1 MLIKIKKLLT
11 SIMSLFKINRNGS
24 LVNKLKKNN
33 YIFIFSLI
41 ILLNFIKILLMQ
53 TNNLIFPTDKL
64 KIIEKNGVIY
74 VYDII
79 RMRFVKCTPEEYVRQ
94 ALINYLVNDLHYP
107 KELMSI
113 ENEIIINKQSRRFD
127 LVIFSRNI
135 SPLLLVEVKAP
146 NVLINENV
154 LYQLAQYNYSVKS
167 QYWLLTNGLAL
178 YFMKYDNQINKIII
192 KNELP
197 KWEDLK

>member
-1 MLIKIKKLLT
+1 
-11 SIMSLFKINRNGS
+11 
-24 LVNKLKKNN
+24 
-33 YIFIFSLI
+33 
-41 ILLNFIKILLMQ
+41 MQ

-146 NVLINENV
+146 NVSINENV

>member
-1 MLIKIKKLLT
+1 MEPNH
-11 SIMSLFKINRNGS
+11 F
-24 LVNKLKKNN
+24 
-33 YIFIFSLI
+33 
-41 ILLNFIKILLMQ
+41 
-53 TNNLIFPTDKL
+53 IFPTDKL
-64 KIIEKNGVIY
+64 KIIEKNEVMY

-135 SPLLLVEVKAP
+135 SPLLLV
-146 NVLINENV
+146 
-154 LYQLAQYNYSVKS
+154 
-167 QYWLLTNGLAL
+167 
-178 YFMKYDNQINKIII
+178 
-192 KNELP
+192 
-197 KWEDLK
+197 

>member
-1 MLIKIKKLLT
+1 
-11 SIMSLFKINRNGS
+11 
-24 LVNKLKKNN
+24 
-33 YIFIFSLI
+33 
-41 ILLNFIKILLMQ
+41 MQ
-53 TNNLIFPTDKL
+53 ANNLIFPTDNL
-64 KIIEKNGVIY
+64 KIIEKNGAIY

-146 NVLINENV
+146 NVSINENV

>member
-1 MLIKIKKLLT
+1 
-11 SIMSLFKINRNGS
+11 
-24 LVNKLKKNN
+24 
-33 YIFIFSLI
+33 
-41 ILLNFIKILLMQ
+41 MQ
-53 TNNLIFPTDKL
+53 TNNLIFPTDNL
-64 KIIEKNGVIY
+64 KIIEKNGAIY

-146 NVLINENV
+146 NVPINENV

>member
-1 MLIKIKKLLT
+1 
-11 SIMSLFKINRNGS
+11 
-24 LVNKLKKNN
+24 
-33 YIFIFSLI
+33 
-41 ILLNFIKILLMQ
+41 MQ
-53 TNNLIFPTDKL
+53 ANNLIFPTDKL

-146 NVLINENV
+146 NVSINENV

>member
-1 MLIKIKKLLT
+1 
-11 SIMSLFKINRNGS
+11 
-24 LVNKLKKNN
+24 
-33 YIFIFSLI
+33 
-41 ILLNFIKILLMQ
+41 MQ

-178 YFMKYDNQINKIII
+178 YFIKYDSQINKIII

-197 KWEDLK
+197 RWEDLK

>member
-1 MLIKIKKLLT
+1 
-11 SIMSLFKINRNGS
+11 
-24 LVNKLKKNN
+24 
-33 YIFIFSLI
+33 
-41 ILLNFIKILLMQ
+41 MQ

-146 NVLINENV
+146 NVTINENV

>member
-1 MLIKIKKLLT
+1 
-11 SIMSLFKINRNGS
+11 
-24 LVNKLKKNN
+24 
-33 YIFIFSLI
+33 
-41 ILLNFIKILLMQ
+41 MQ
-53 TNNLIFPTDKL
+53 TNNLIFPIDKL

-79 RMRFVKCTPEEYVRQ
+79 RMCFVKCTPEEYVRQ
-94 ALINYLVNDLHYP
+94 ALINYLVNDLNYP
-107 KELMSI
+107 KELISI

-135 SPLLLVEVKAP
+135 SPLLLVEIKAP
-146 NVLINENV
+146 NVTINENV

>member
-146 NVLINENV
+146 NIPINENV

>member
-1 MLIKIKKLLT
+1 
-11 SIMSLFKINRNGS
+11 
-24 LVNKLKKNN
+24 
-33 YIFIFSLI
+33 
-41 ILLNFIKILLMQ
+41 MQ

-94 ALINYLVNDLHYP
+94 ALINYLVNDLNYP
-107 KELMSI
+107 KELISI

-135 SPLLLVEVKAP
+135 SPLLLVEIKAP
-146 NVLINENV
+146 NVTINENV